1 MMKDIFD
8 EIATL
13 KNSYLLTPYNLLE
26 NAKLSHYEYVKYYTE
41 KEFLICEMKFE
52 VLKKD
57 YIFYYYFDK
66 NDKLQKIYKKE
77 EKEVSLFFS
86 RKKEIEKKIEELK
99 LSEFLQKSI
108 S

>member
-77 EKEVSLFFS
+77 EESIFFLFF
-86 RKKEIEKKIEELK
+86 
-99 LSEFLQKSI
+99 FF
-108 S
+108 